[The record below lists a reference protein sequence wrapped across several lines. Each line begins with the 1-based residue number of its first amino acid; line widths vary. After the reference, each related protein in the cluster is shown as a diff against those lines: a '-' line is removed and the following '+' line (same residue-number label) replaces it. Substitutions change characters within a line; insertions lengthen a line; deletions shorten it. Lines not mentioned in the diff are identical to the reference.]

1 MATLRDPI
9 TGRFTTAEGPKI
21 SKKDLKAN
29 KAAQKSMKEFGKSL
43 KGFTKTINKT
53 GLSSGKGIGSAVG
66 NSGLSVS
73 KKAGAAIKTKT
84 KDGEGISGEVDSPT
98 SMMSSAM
105 NFVKGI
111 KGLFGKK
118 EDEEGDDDTDRT
130 EELLQKI
137 VDNTEETV
145 KTLTGNSL
153 EDIENKRE
161 AERSKGAAGAYER
174 KFAEGAAPSE
184 GDTGD
189 TGSVFGTVVSEV
201 MSTLGA
207 AFTGLRAVAT
217 ALPAIIAKA
226 MPFLKTGAKFFKQ
239 MFKKLFWP
247 VTAIIAIFSFVE
259 GFIEGFKEEGFLG
272 GVKRGYEAAYNNL
285 VDVPLNMLKDM
296 VAWFAG
302 KFGFENVEKA
312 LNSFDFDIGGMVA
325 DGIEK
330 IADFF
335 SDIPDMLT
343 DLLISLAGMAPM
355 GLGSKALGAL
365 GIDVNEHVAN
375 KRAKSMGREE
385 RDAKTAERRR
395 LKNKRNKDGSK
406 MNEEEIA
413 EMERL
418 QEGEKAKINGV
429 VPLDDE
435 DAEFLAEMEQGA
447 SDGASD
453 VKPEINGVVPL
464 DDEDAEFLAEM
475 EQDAQNKKPPKRQ
488 RSTTPSSQK
497 SKLSDQV
504 RQIEAAGG
512 TTGVFRK
519 GKLVEVDGKPYS
531 VPGEDSRSTSAK
543 KISSE
548 QIAGAKRQSM
558 PGGGG
563 SNGSGSTQSSDGGG
577 GGSVGAVGIPVQ
589 TDMTATDPVLAMP
602 TW

>member
-29 KAAQKSMKEFGKSL
+29 EAAQKSMKEFGKSL

-53 GLSSGKGIGSAVG
+53 GFSSGKGIGSAVG

-272 GVKRGYEAAYNNL
+272 GIKRGFESMYNNL
-285 VDVPLNMLKDM
+285 IDVPLNMLKDM
-296 VAWFAG
+296 VAWLAG
-302 KFGFENVEKA
+302 KLGFENVEKA

-435 DAEFLAEMEQGA
+435 DAEFLAEMEQ
-447 SDGASD
+447 
-453 VKPEINGVVPL
+453 
-464 DDEDAEFLAEM
+464 
-475 EQDAQNKKPPKRQ
+475 DAQNKKPPKRQ

-577 GGSVGAVGIPVQ
+577 GGSVGAVRIPVQ

>member
-29 KAAQKSMKEFGKSL
+29 EAAQKSMKEFGKSL

-53 GLSSGKGIGSAVG
+53 GFSSGKGIGSAVG

-118 EDEEGDDDTDRT
+118 EDEEDDDDTDRT

-161 AERSKGAAGAYER
+161 AERSKKGAAGGAAGN
-174 KFAEGAAPSE
+174 KPGAAPSE
-184 GDTGD
+184 GD

-207 AFTGLRAVAT
+207 AFTGLKAVAT

-259 GFIEGFKEEGFLG
+259 GFIEGYKEEGFLG
-272 GVKRGYEAAYNNL
+272 GIKRGFESMYNNL
-285 VDVPLNMLKDM
+285 IDVPLNMLKDM
-296 VAWFAG
+296 VAWLAG
-302 KFGFENVEKA
+302 KLGFENVEKA

-325 DGIEK
+325 DGIGK

-343 DLLISLAGMAPM
+343 DLLISLAGMAPL

-365 GIDVNEHVAN
+365 GIDVDEHEAA
-375 KRAKSMGREE
+375 KESKAEERAE

-418 QEGEKAKINGV
+418 QKVEKAKINGV

-447 SDGASD
+447 SD

-464 DDEDAEFLAEM
+464 DDEDAEFLAYVG
-475 EQDAQNKKPPKRQ
+475 QDAQNKKSPKRQ

-512 TTGVFRK
+512 TTGTFRM